1 MSKKEQQLNTMEQYH
16 YYKHKQDEL
25 RIQRDLI
32 EFEIKNYQDKIIKC
46 FAGVF
51 EYDATEEVKLL
62 ESFAVAI

>member
-46 FAGVF
+46 LQQK
-51 EYDATEEVKLL
+51 EVK
-62 ESFAVAI
+62 